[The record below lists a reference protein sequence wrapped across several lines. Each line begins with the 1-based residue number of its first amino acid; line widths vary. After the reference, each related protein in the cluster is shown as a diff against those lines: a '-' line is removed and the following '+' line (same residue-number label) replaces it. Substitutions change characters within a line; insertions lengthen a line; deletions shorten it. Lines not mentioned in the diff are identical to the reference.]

1 MSDSLYKRV
10 EALENALR
18 RINVRGVVSE
28 IAPSK
33 GPSGCVKVAFGDNQ
47 ISGWLPVKPM
57 RSGDCSIWW
66 FPDVGEGVTATNID
80 NGEVMPGSYTDAMP
94 PATRNPDEM
103 LFTFK
108 DGGEIRH
115 NRSSGEL
122 TIITTAKVNIT
133 TQEANI
139 TAPSINSFGDW
150 SHNGPMVI
158 SETLEVQAELAVLS
172 TSQMIGTV
180 AMPAGFAAGGSGGA
194 SSSMNGTLNIS
205 GGDVLVNGI
214 SSYSHTHTDAKGRK
228 TSTPS

>member
-1 MSDSLYKRV
+1 MNDSLFRRV

-18 RINVRGVVSE
+18 RMNVRGTVSE
-28 IAPSK
+28 IAPLM
-33 GPSGCVKVAFGDNQ
+33 GPSGCVRMAFGDGQ

-57 RSGDCSIWW
+57 KSGDCSIWW

-80 NGEVMPGSYTDAMP
+80 NGEVIPGSYTDAMP
-94 PATRNPDEM
+94 PATRNTDEM
-103 LFTFK
+103 LFKFK

-139 TAPSINSFGDW
+139 TAPSINSVGDW
-150 SHNGPMVI
+150 KHTGPMVI

-172 TSQMIGTV
+172 TSQLVGAV
-180 AMPAGFAAGGSGGA
+180 AMPSGFSAGGSGGA
-194 SSSMNGTLNIS
+194 SSSMNGTLKVS
-205 GGDVLVNGI
+205 SGDVVVNGI
-214 SSYSHTHTDAKGRK
+214 STYSHTHVDAEGRE
-228 TSTPS
+228 TSTPK